1 MGILADMTPIFTVL
15 MIFFIKWN
23 SMGYPIIFDNIMVA
37 YIPSTLAGAD
47 VLVLFPNVSTI
58 Q

>member
-1 MGILADMTPIFTVL
+1 MTPIFSVL
-15 MIFFIKWN
+15 MVFFIKWN
-23 SMGYPIIFDNIMVA
+23 SMGYSIIFDNIMVA